1 MKFKDYYKILGVSES
16 ADSSEIKK
24 AFRKLARQYHP
35 DMNSEAG
42 SEDKFK
48 EVSEAYEVLK
58 DTEKRAEYDQLRTMG
73 AMGGD
78 GQFRPPPGWESAS
91 HFSSGGFDQAGMGN
105 FSDFFESI
113 FGRQGTAHRSY
124 HDGHAEQMRMRGEDI
139 HVSLP
144 ISLDDAHHGGEK
156 IIRFQVPSYDD
167 YGLLNHQEK
176 TLKVKIPAGTAPGKP
191 IRLKGQGARGIGG
204 GANGD
209 LYIDVEFAPHAL
221 YTFKNDK
228 LYRQLNI
235 APWEAALGTKAS
247 IHTLTGDLMVNI
259 PANSQTGNLL
269 RLKGKGFN
277 GGDLIVELRIVM
289 PSKISDKARQLY
301 EQLASESNFD
311 PRSKEQVA

>member
-1 MKFKDYYKILGVSES
+1 MKFKDYYNILGVKES
-16 ADSSEIKK
+16 ADAGEIKK

-35 DMNSEAG
+35 DVNSEADA
-42 SEDKFK
+42 EDKFK

-58 DTEKRAEYDQLRTMG
+58 DAEKRAEYDQLRQMG

-91 HFSSGGFDQAGMGN
+91 HFSAGGFDQAGMGS

-124 HDGHAEQMRMRGEDI
+124 HDGHADQMRMRGEDI

-144 ISLDDAHHGGEK
+144 IALDDAHHGCEK
-156 IIRFQVPSYDD
+156 IIRYRVPSYDN
-167 YGLLNHQEK
+167 YGLLNHEEK
-176 TLKVKIPAGTAPGKP
+176 TLKVKIPSGTLPGKP
-191 IRLKGQGARGIGG
+191 MRLKGQGGRGIGG
-204 GANGD
+204 GGNGD
-209 LYIDVEFAPHAL
+209 LYIDVEFAPHPV
-221 YTFKNDK
+221 YTYEDGK
-228 LYRQLNI
+228 LYRRLDI
-235 APWEAALGTKAS
+235 APWEAALGTRAS
-247 IHTLTGDLMVNI
+247 IRTLSGDLKLSI
-259 PANSQTGNLL
+259 PANSQSGNLL

-289 PSKISDKARQLY
+289 PSTISEKAKQLY
-301 EQLASESNFD
+301 EQLANESDFN